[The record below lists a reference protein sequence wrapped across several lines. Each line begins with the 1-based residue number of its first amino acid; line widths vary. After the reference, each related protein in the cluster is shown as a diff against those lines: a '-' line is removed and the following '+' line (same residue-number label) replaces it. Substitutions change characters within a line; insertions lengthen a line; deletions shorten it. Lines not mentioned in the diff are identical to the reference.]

1 MRTDEKA
8 LTRVEKAV
16 GHAFRDRALL
26 LRALTHSS
34 FSNEDKQHIVDHY
47 ERLEFLGD
55 AVLELAVS
63 EHLFTEQ
70 PNMYEGNMTKTRA
83 SLVCESTLAVCA
95 RNIALEEYI
104 LLGKGEELTGGRY
117 RDSIISDVFE
127 AVIGAI
133 YFDGGFEQARAF
145 VHKYVL
151 SDIEDKILFYDSKT
165 ILQER
170 MQEKSQKLTY
180 ELLEE
185 IGPAHERTYRVQA
198 LVDGVKL
205 SEGMGRTKKSAEQ
218 QAAYN
223 VLTTLND
230 K

>member
-1 MRTDEKA
+1 MNN
-8 LTRVEKAV
+8 LTGYMELEHKIGYV
-16 GHAFRDRALL
+16 FRDQSL
-26 LRALTHSS
+26 LRQALTHSS

-63 EHLFTEQ
+63 EHLYTNQ
-70 PNMYEGNMTKTRA
+70 PGMYEGNMTKTRA

-95 RNIALEEYI
+95 KNMALEEYI

-133 YFDGGFEQARAF
+133 YLDGGFEQARTF
-145 VHKYVL
+145 VSKYVL

-165 ILQER
+165 ILQEL
-170 MQEKSQKLTY
+170 MQEKGKKLTY

-198 LVDGVKL
+198 LVDGIKF

-223 VLTTLND
+223 VITTLND

>member
-1 MRTDEKA
+1 MNN
-8 LTRVEKAV
+8 LTGYMELEHKIGYV
-16 GHAFRDRALL
+16 FRDQSL
-26 LRALTHSS
+26 LRQALTHSS
-34 FSNEDKQHIVDHY
+34 FSNEDKKHIVDHY

-63 EHLFTEQ
+63 EHLYTNQ
-70 PNMYEGNMTKTRA
+70 PGMYEGNMTKTRA

-95 RNIALEEYI
+95 KNMALEEYI

-133 YFDGGFEQARAF
+133 YLDGGFEQARTF
-145 VHKYVL
+145 VSKYVL

-165 ILQER
+165 ILQEL
-170 MQEKSQKLTY
+170 MQEKGKKLTY

-198 LVDGVKL
+198 LVDGIKF

-223 VLTTLND
+223 VITTLND